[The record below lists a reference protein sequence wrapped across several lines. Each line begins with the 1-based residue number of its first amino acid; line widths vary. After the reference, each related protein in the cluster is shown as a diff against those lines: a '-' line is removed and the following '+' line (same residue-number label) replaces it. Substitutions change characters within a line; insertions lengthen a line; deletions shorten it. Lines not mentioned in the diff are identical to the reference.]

1 MLSMNIQKTKYN
13 IWFFLF
19 EQKEVLLRSVII
31 RWLFLVITLVRY
43 WCYKTIPKDYY
54 AALRVLLRYE
64 RDISGLSGAE
74 NIGLLYARTFRNFI
88 QNYIIESPKNLVL
101 YSYVQSKEAQHTK
114 KVFQGFGTEYLL
126 RMKYPKENDDPGRQ
140 GDVLL
145 LKPYISSKEK
155 GVIFV
160 QYDEGVKRFAS
171 IYDIDSLGKYY
182 RFVIEPSTCG
192 YQNPMFFLCLSLET
206 EVIFES
212 QYKDDFDYIQNV
224 GFNFIPIRL
233 GAGDWVDL
241 SLFNINNE
249 VVKEYDL
256 VMIANW
262 LKWKRHG
269 LLFKALLKIRSHVQR
284 VALIGYPIEGRTLRD
299 TKAECKKYGLLDHV
313 DFFDKIPHKDVLEII
328 KKSKVGILLSK
339 EEGANRG
346 IYECFFSNVPV
357 ILTKRNRGVNRDHIN
372 RFTGVLADDL
382 ELQDV
387 IVEMV
392 NNFKN
397 YNPKK
402 WAFENTGY
410 INSTNKLNQFL
421 KELALEKGE
430 EWTQDIFFK
439 HNSPHARYAKYEE
452 QEKADVA
459 FDHLEQFLRN

>member
-19 EQKEVLLRSVII
+19 EQKEVLLRSVIV
-31 RWLFLVITLVRY
+31 RWLFLMVTLIRY
-43 WCYKTIPKDYY
+43 WCYTTISKDYY
-54 AALRVLLRYE
+54 AALSVLLRYE

-140 GDVLL
+140 GDLL
-145 LKPYISSKEK
+145 ILKPYINSKEK

-171 IYDIDSLGKYY
+171 IYDIDSLAKYY

-206 EVIFES
+206 EVIFET
-212 QYKDDFDYIQNV
+212 QYKNDFDYIQNV

-233 GAGDWVDL
+233 GAGDWADP

-392 NNFKN
+392 KNFKN
-397 YNPKK
+397 YNPRK
-402 WAFENTGY
+402 WAFENSGY

-452 QEKADVA
+452 QEKADVV
-459 FDHLEQFLRN
+459 FNHLKQFLRN